1 MEVADY
7 SVEAVAGALPDREVR
22 VYPALLS
29 TESDALA
36 WARAG
41 AAEGSVVLAD
51 YQASPRGRAGL
62 EWTVVPG
69 VTAAF
74 SLILRPRLSSEK
86 EGWLYTV
93 ATCGLADALG
103 SGTTIEWPDE
113 VRRHGRR
120 VAALGVHA
128 ELGPQGVAWA
138 VVNVIVLR
146 PERSRIGLVAE
157 IVESI
162 ERRCAGAPEAVLED
176 YLGRLET
183 IDRHVR
189 ARLIPMG
196 PGGPQVI
203 GRAVGSLMDGALVL
217 YTDRG
222 NRVAVRPQNL
232 GRLEDAVQSSGE
244 PSSD

>member
-1 MEVADY
+1 MDVAGY
-7 SVEAVAGALPDREVR
+7 SVEAVAQALPGREVR

-41 AAEGSVVLAD
+41 ATEGSVVLAD

-69 VTAAF
+69 VTTAF
-74 SLILRPRLSSEK
+74 SLILRPPLSSEK

-113 VRRHGRR
+113 VRRHGQR
-120 VAALGVHA
+120 AAAVGVHA

-146 PERSRIGLVAE
+146 PERSRIGLVAG

-162 ERRCAGAPEAVLED
+162 ERRYTSAPEAVLDD
-176 YLGRLET
+176 YLRRLET

-189 ARLIPMG
+189 AHLIPMG
-196 PGGPQVI
+196 PGGPRVM

-217 YTDRG
+217 HTERG

-232 GRLEDAVQSSGE
+232 GLLEDAAQPSGE